1 MTGERIITVPN
12 MSAGF
17 SIIWGLWAIAPW
29 SAMFERNPRLYGQ
42 MYALVPSE
50 AFWGALFLLAG
61 VAALFLSYLRRS
73 DQAAFVLFVV
83 YAFFASLYFFGDYL
97 SPGWALY
104 SYISLIHFL
113 FWGAHRW
120 KINRF

>member
-17 SIIWGLWAIAPW
+17 SIIWGLWALWPW
-29 SAMFERNPRLYGQ
+29 SPMFAKNPKLYGQ
-42 MYALVPSE
+42 MLAIVPSQQ
-50 AFWGALFLLAG
+50 FWGALFFTAGLSVLLMSYYG
-61 VAALFLSYLRRS
+61 RQFTGALVLS
-73 DQAAFVLFVV
+73 VV
-83 YAFFASLYFFGDYL
+83 YALFASLYFFGDYE

-104 SYISLIHFL
+104 GYISLVHFV

-120 KINRF
+120 KVNRL